1 MKIFT
6 VLKNLALLGASL
18 LAVALLI
25 VALEYTAGLANPEKE
40 QAGKMQL
47 LFPPGSEES
56 FETAEFSYTV
66 SINQLGLR
74 DHEIDPEKRAACRV
88 IALGDSFTYGFGVN
102 LEDTWL
108 KRLETHLQDS
118 GLEVEIINCGSP
130 GAGPADYANFAK
142 KIIPVLKPDLVLVGI
157 LQDDIE
163 VGDPPVL
170 EAEWNDALAWV
181 RASFPNIM
189 RLMRQKQPW
198 EREKENQDDVTPPQ
212 VKSSQLNRELDAN
225 AMRVQLEQAT
235 PEARAR
241 FEQLDPLVRERALSG
256 NLNPFMVLSALN
268 GPNYYVWR
276 LALDTTTM
284 QQAIDKTAG
293 SLTYIRT
300 VAEYCGAETAVLG
313 IPLGPYVN
321 RPSYENVQRLGFEVI
336 EDMLTTDAPDRGTEL
351 ASQGAGLPCVTA
363 TAAFREQADRS
374 GLFFELDGHLTPEG
388 HALYAETVAPF
399 VTEQVK
405 AILNR

>member
-1 MKIFT
+1 MKLST
-6 VLKNLALLGASL
+6 LVKNLALLGASL
-18 LAVALLI
+18 LIVALLLFG
-25 VALEYTAGLANPEKE
+25 LEYMVGLANPEKD

-66 SINQLGLR
+66 RINQLGLR

-102 LEDTWL
+102 LEDTWV
-108 KRLETHLQDS
+108 KRLEQRLRDS
-118 GLEVEIINCGSP
+118 GMDVEIINCGSP
-130 GAGPADYANFAK
+130 GAGPADYANFGK

-157 LQDDIE
+157 LQDDIG

-181 RASFPNIM
+181 RTYFPNIM
-189 RLMRQKQPW
+189 RLIRQKQPW
-198 EREKENQDDVTPPQ
+198 EKDTPKENDITPPQ

-225 AMRVQLEQAT
+225 AMRVQLEQAST
-235 PEARAR
+235 EARAR
-241 FEQLDPLVRERALSG
+241 FEQLEPLVRERALSG

-293 SLTYIRT
+293 SLTYIRA

-405 AILNR
+405 KILGL

>member
-1 MKIFT
+1 MKLLAL
-6 VLKNLALLGASL
+6 LKNLALLGVSLFAVASL
-18 LAVALLI
+18 ILT
-25 VALEYTAGLANPEKE
+25 LELVAGLVNPEKD

-66 SINQLGLR
+66 NINQLGLR
-74 DHEIDPEKRAACRV
+74 DHEIDPGKRAACRV

-102 LEDTWL
+102 LEDTWV
-108 KRLETHLQDS
+108 KRLEQRLRDS
-118 GLEVEIINCGSP
+118 GLDVEIINCGSP
-130 GAGPADYANFAK
+130 GAGPADYANFGK

-181 RASFPNIM
+181 RTYFPNIM
-189 RLMRQKQPW
+189 RLIRQKQPW
-198 EREKENQDDVTPPQ
+198 EKDTPEENDITPPQ

-241 FEQLDPLVRERALSG
+241 FEQLDPLVKERALSG
-256 NLNPFMVLSALN
+256 NLNPFMVLSAIN

-300 VAEYCGAETAVLG
+300 VAEYCGAETVVLG

-321 RPSYENVQRLGFEVI
+321 RPSYENVQRVGFEVI
-336 EDMLTTDAPDRGTEL
+336 EDMLTTDAPDRGTAL
-351 ASQGAGLPCVTA
+351 ASQGAGLPCFTA
-363 TAAFREQADRS
+363 TAAFRERADRH
-374 GLFFELDGHLTPEG
+374 GLFFELDGHLTPAG

-399 VTEQVK
+399 VMEQVK
-405 AILNR
+405 KILGR